1 MKKYKI
7 IYADP
12 PWRYARSKVQGAA
25 EKHYP
30 TMSIEELCALPVK
43 EIADKDCILFLW
55 ATFPQLKEALQLIK
69 AWGFTYKSVAFV
81 WLKQNRKSPTWFYG
95 LGFWTRGNAEICLLA
110 TKGHP
115 KRQSNKVHQFIISPV
130 EQHSKKPDITRE
142 KILALMGDLP
152 RIELFARQHSLSVSD
167 IVVLHQNDEDTAH
180 YVDSIGFQQ
189 VPEFLQEQQ
198 TPVFD
203 KLPPEQQQA
212 LSDTVQDTLQMLV
225 DADKRIYGDVTGKT
239 LEAIA
244 AQGYSYKDGQ
254 LEKQQPEATPDS
266 LLTGETVRTPRGNF
280 HITDMS
286 REQIEAAGFGFHHA
300 SEDGKYLIMGN
311 GTQAYAIA
319 AEQPQRD
326 NPLKHVEDTIEQND
340 NNFDGL
346 INNTPQTPTVADF
359 EQRAK
364 AGEAISVTDLAKA
377 VKAEKREQPQKKPSI
392 LKKLD
397 EYKKQAAQQPKDKQ
411 KEHKKDL
418 EV

>member
-152 RIELFARQHSLSVSD
+152 RIELFARQHTPGWDVWGNEIKSD
-167 IVVLHQNDEDTAH
+167 IRFAGKEVEMAYVTVPKDLTKIKSKVMFNLTKRQLLCFGAAVAIGLPLFFLTKDSAGTTTAALCMVLAML
-180 YVDSIGFQQ
+180 
-189 VPEFLQEQQ
+189 PMFLLAMYEKNGQPLEVIIRQFVEVKFLRPKERPYQ
-198 TPVFD
+198 T
-203 KLPPEQQQA
+203 
-212 LSDTVQDTLQMLV
+212 
-225 DADKRIYGDVTGKT
+225 
-239 LEAIA
+239 
-244 AQGYSYKDGQ
+244 
-254 LEKQQPEATPDS
+254 
-266 LLTGETVRTPRGNF
+266 
-280 HITDMS
+280 
-286 REQIEAAGFGFHHA
+286 
-300 SEDGKYLIMGN
+300 
-311 GTQAYAIA
+311 
-319 AEQPQRD
+319 
-326 NPLKHVEDTIEQND
+326 
-340 NNFDGL
+340 NNFYTALARQERLDKE
-346 INNTPQTPTVADF
+346 V
-359 EQRAK
+359 RA
-364 AGEAISVTDLAKA
+364 I
-377 VKAEKREQPQKKPSI
+377 VKGKG
-392 LKKLD
+392 
-397 EYKKQAAQQPKDKQ
+397 KDPKQ
-411 KEHKKDL
+411 KA
-418 EV
+418 